1 MRSDLTYASCVGI
14 ILLVEPKGVGAMRRR
29 KASLQHEVVTEFV
42 SLTKQRRIT
51 TIEDYLKYR
60 RARMRDLS
68 LQEQHL
74 LMTWLSQCKSVRL
87 KGKRHPNAV
96 HSEIEMR

>member
-1 MRSDLTYASCVGI
+1 MKQRKRSQ
-14 ILLVEPKGVGAMRRR
+14 
-29 KASLQHEVVTEFV
+29 QHEVVTEFV
-42 SLTKQRRIT
+42 NMTKGGQIMT
-51 TIEDYLKYR
+51 LEDYFKYR
-60 RARMRDLS
+60 HAHMRNLS

-74 LMTWLSQCKSVRL
+74 LMTWFNRSKTIRL